1 MNISFNL
8 SGIPINIQYVD
19 VDSNLTDKEFREK
32 YLTNRLSKDEKMDF
46 YHSVINNDLES
57 FKSFIYGTPG
67 RAPYDIFEEVSQKGY
82 GWTTFHY
89 AMYYGKIE
97 MIKFIIA
104 YLYSQNKVFIAF
116 KLKSNDGRCPLLC
129 LLKSKDLSPQTKLDV
144 FNKIVTTFSIP
155 LSKEVEKQLGVVKKR
170 AQENT
175 LTSSQTQSQSQV
187 LPNYPPNY
195 APNYPPNY
203 APNYP
208 PNNVPNYPPNNAP
221 NYPPNYAPNYPPN
234 NVPNYPP
241 NNAPNYPPNYAPN
254 YPPNPFPNNNV
265 YVSNVLTTNEKMEL
279 YNSVIK
285 DNLELFKSLIYGS
298 PYKKPYPMFEEVS
311 AKNYYWTPLHYAM
324 HYAKWDIIQFIFEYL
339 FQYNLVNSAL
349 NLKTKDSR
357 CPLLCLLRSKALS
370 DKVKIDTFDRLIS
383 TFPIPISNEV
393 KDEIIKRKYDT
404 LIQKVIRPGCKI

>member
-32 YLTNRLSKDEKMDF
+32 YLTNKLSAKEKLDF

-57 FKSFIYGTPG
+57 FKSFIYGTPT

-129 LLKSKDLSPQTKLDV
+129 LLKSKNLSPQTRLDI

-155 LSKEVEKQLGVVKKR
+155 LSKEVEKQLEIIKKR
-170 AQENT
+170 ANENT
-175 LTSSQTQSQSQV
+175 ATSSQAQSQSQ
-187 LPNYPPNY
+187 
-195 APNYPPNY
+195 AMPNYPPNY

-208 PNNVPNYPPNNAP
+208 PNNGPNYPPNNAS

-234 NVPNYPP
+234 N
-241 NNAPNYPPNYAPN
+241 APNYPSNH
-254 YPPNPFPNNNV
+254 FPNNNV

-404 LIQKVIRPGCKI
+404 LIQKVIRPGC

>member
-57 FKSFIYGTPG
+57 FKSFIYGTPT

-89 AMYYGKIE
+89 AMHYGKIE

-104 YLYSQNKVFIAF
+104 YLYSQNKIFIAF

-187 LPNYPPNY
+187 MPNYPPNY
-195 APNYPPNY
+195 
-203 APNYP
+203 
-208 PNNVPNYPPNNAP
+208 AP

-404 LIQKVIRPGCKI
+404 LIQKVIRPGC

>member
-57 FKSFIYGTPG
+57 FKSFIYGTPT

-104 YLYSQNKVFIAF
+104 YLYSQNKIFIAF

-129 LLKSKDLSPQTKLDV
+129 LLKSKNLSPQTRLDI

-155 LSKEVEKQLGVVKKR
+155 LSKEVEKQLEIIKKR
-170 AQENT
+170 ANENT
-175 LTSSQTQSQSQV
+175 ATSSQTQSQSQAM
-187 LPNYPPNY
+187 PNYPPNY
-195 APNYPPNY
+195 
-203 APNYP
+203 
-208 PNNVPNYPPNNAP
+208 
-221 NYPPNYAPNYPPN
+221 
-234 NVPNYPP
+234 
-241 NNAPNYPPNYAPN
+241 APNYPPNYAPN

-285 DNLELFKSLIYGS
+285 DNLDLFKSLIYGS

-404 LIQKVIRPGCKI
+404 LIQKVIRPGC

>member
-155 LSKEVEKQLGVVKKR
+155 SSKEVEKQLEVVKKR

-175 LTSSQTQSQSQV
+175 VTSSQTQSQSQAI
-187 LPNYPPNY
+187 PNYPPNY
-195 APNYPPNY
+195 APNY
-203 APNYP
+203 
-208 PNNVPNYPPNNAP
+208 
-221 NYPPNYAPNYPPN
+221 
-234 NVPNYPP
+234 
-241 NNAPNYPPNYAPN
+241 APNYPPNYAPN

-324 HYAKWDIIQFIFEYL
+324 HYAKWDIIQFIFQYL

-357 CPLLCLLRSKALS
+357 CPLLCLLKSKDLS
-370 DKVKIDTFDRLIS
+370 VKVKIDTFDRLIS

-404 LIQKVIRPGCKI
+404 LIQKVIRPGC

>member
-8 SGIPINIQYVD
+8 SGIPSNIQYVD

-32 YLTNRLSKDEKMDF
+32 YLTSRLSTKEKMDF

-57 FKSFIYGTPG
+57 FKSFIYGTPT
-67 RAPYDIFEEVSQKGY
+67 RPPYDIFEEVSQKGY
-82 GWTTFHY
+82 GWTPFHY
-89 AMYYGKIE
+89 AMHYGKID

-129 LLKSKDLSPQTKLDV
+129 LLKSRNLSPQARLDV

-155 LSKEVEKQLGVVKKR
+155 LSKEVEKQLEVIKKR
-170 AQENT
+170 ANENIVS
-175 LTSSQTQSQSQV
+175 SSQIQNQSQAM
-187 LPNYPPNY
+187 PNYPPNY

-208 PNNVPNYPPNNAP
+208 PNNAPNYPPSYAPNYPPSYVPNCPPNYAPNYPPNNAP
-221 NYPPNYAPNYPPN
+221 NYPPNYAPNYPASP
-234 NVPNYPP
+234 
-241 NNAPNYPPNYAPN
+241 A
-254 YPPNPFPNNNV
+254 PNNNV
-265 YVSNVLTTNEKMEL
+265 YISNVLTTDEKMEL

-285 DNLELFKSLIYGS
+285 NNLELFKSLIYGS

-349 NLKTKDSR
+349 SLKTKESK
-357 CPLLCLLRSKALS
+357 CPLLCLLKSNALS
-370 DKVKIDTFDRLIS
+370 DKVKIDTLDRLIS

-404 LIQKVIRPGCKI
+404 LIQKIIRPGC